1 MPMIREAIVTTI
13 DAAGQVHVAP
23 FGLIESGEFW
33 VIAPFRPSKTLDNL
47 TSTPFAVVS
56 FTDDV
61 RIFAGCLTGRKQW
74 PLVPVAGFAVPRLA
88 HALAHAELAV
98 EKTEDDPQRPRFF
111 CRIQKIEEHAPFR
124 GLNRA
129 KAAVLELCILV
140 SRLAMLPREQVE
152 RDMAYLRIAIDKT
165 AGPDEQE
172 AWRWLTEKV
181 ADFYAKDGDTRT
193 SG

>member
-13 DAAGQVHVAP
+13 DPAGEVHIAP
-23 FGLIESGEFW
+23 FGLTESGECW

-47 TSTPFAVVS
+47 TNTPFAVVS
-56 FTDDV
+56 YTDDV

-74 PLVPVAGFAVPRLA
+74 PLAPVAGFSVPRLA
-88 HALAHAELAV
+88 NALAHAQLAV
-98 EKTEDDPQRPRFF
+98 ERMEDDPQRPRFF
-111 CRIQKIEEHAPFR
+111 CRIRKMEQHAPFR

-140 SRLAMLPREQVE
+140 SRLTMLPREQVE
-152 RDMAYLRIAIDKT
+152 RDMAYLKIAVDKT
-165 AGPDEQE
+165 AGAEELE
-172 AWRWLTEKV
+172 AWGWLTQKV
-181 ADFYAKDGDTRT
+181 ADFYAKDDDKRI